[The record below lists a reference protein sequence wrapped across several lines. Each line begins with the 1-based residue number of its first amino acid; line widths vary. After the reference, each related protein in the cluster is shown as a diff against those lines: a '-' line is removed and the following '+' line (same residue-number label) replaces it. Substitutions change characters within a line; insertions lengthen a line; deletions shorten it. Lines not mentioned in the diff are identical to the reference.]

1 MMKAVLDTNV
11 IISGVIKGNSIP
23 GQILKAFTD
32 EDKFL
37 SVTSLAILEEVGLVI
52 RYEKIRKLHGWSEEK
67 IMAFLTKLYRSSL
80 LTHGKISVKLIK
92 EDTED
97 DKFISCAIEGKA
109 DYIVSGDIHLKKLGE
124 FLGIKIIS
132 PRSFKEKL
140 KANP

>member
-11 IISGVIKGNSIP
+11 IISGAVKENGIP
-23 GQILKAFTD
+23 GQILRAFTD

-37 SVTSLAILEEVGLVI
+37 SVTSSAILEEVGLVI
-52 RYEKIRKLHGWSEEK
+52 RYEKIRKIHGWSEEK
-67 IMAFLTKLYRSSL
+67 IMAFLTKLYNSSL
-80 LTHGKISVKLIK
+80 LTYGKISVKVIK
-92 EDTED
+92 DDPND

-124 FLGIKIIS
+124 FLGVKIIS

-140 KANP
+140 RVHS